1 MLCRPSQGL
10 HNISDSVILHDMIVM
25 QAVGV
30 AGSVRRK
37 AGPDACDWLQM
48 VEELFMAVGMSVVF
62 ALPVYYLCQ
71 LQGSFFVFWL
81 AWLISLADG
90 IGMTWLCMHHSLC
103 LCTPCALHL
112 ACSSLEG
119 LQARCQEASSSLE
132 SLQARCQEAR
142 QSLKILTSQFLPCSI
157 CVRDGCCVSQHGHRQ
172 LRAAD
177 VPHRAAL
184 CGRLCAALGG
194 HSQVLD
200 LVRHNPCC

>member
-1 MLCRPSQGL
+1 MFCRPSQGL
-10 HNISDSVILHDMIVM
+10 HNISESVILHDMIAM

-37 AGPDACDWLQM
+37 AGSDACEWLQM

-62 ALPVYYLCQ
+62 AIPVYYLCQ

-90 IGMTWLCMHHSLC
+90 IGVTLLRMHHSLC
-103 LCTPCALHL
+103 LCTPCAAHL
-112 ACSSLEG
+112 ACSG
-119 LQARCQEASSSLE
+119 LG

-142 QSLKILTSQFLPCSI
+142 QSLKILTNQFLPCSI
-157 CVRDGCCVSQHGHRQ
+157 CVRDSCCVSQHGHRQ

-184 CGRLCAALGG
+184 CGRLCAALG
-194 HSQVLD
+194 
-200 LVRHNPCC
+200 